1 MLQVASLRYEVIFKK
16 AFSKPH
22 IFTEFVKDMF
32 DIQLEIDH
40 VETEKEF
47 DPPIGQVQSRFDLF
61 AEDRKNRAVVDIQHV
76 RYPDHYDRFLHYHC
90 AAILQQAASAENYR
104 PNMRVF
110 TIVILTSGDRHKVDV
125 ARIDFDPKDL
135 QGRGLNEIPHQIL
148 YLCPPY
154 VTATTPEPYREW
166 LRAIQDS
173 QTGEVDETSYHKP
186 VFQEV
191 FQTIKQDLISPAER
205 FRMKDE
211 YGYEEIKQEKF
222 KEGFEKDKDMVVAG
236 NSKKCLRH
244 VARGYR
250 SGYYSAGNRVIY

>member
-1 MLQVASLRYEVIFKK
+1 MSTR
-16 AFSKPH
+16 P
-22 IFTEFVKDMF
+22 
-32 DIQLEIDH
+32 
-40 VETEKEF
+40 
-47 DPPIGQVQSRFDLF
+47 R
-61 AEDRKNRAVVDIQHV
+61 DRKNRAVVDIQHV
-76 RYPDHYDRFLHYHC
+76 RYPDHYNRFLHYHC

-125 ARIDFDPKDL
+125 ARINFDPKDL
-135 QGRGLNEIPHQIL
+135 QGRGLNEIPYQIL

-222 KEGFEKDKDMVVAG
+222 QEGFKEGEMSGVHKTALAMLKEGVDQALIQRVTGLSIETLVEM
-236 NSKKCLRH
+236 SKSC
-244 VARGYR
+244 
-250 SGYYSAGNRVIY
+250 